1 MHKRR
6 KFHLRDT
13 FCFLRKSSSLLI
25 AILLLAKDGK
35 KLVKDWKLN
44 SHELASIFV
53 CELPFDNFCNL
64 TGELMWN
71 IKAFSILFPL
81 LAFPQGIEKSL
92 LQAPLSI
99 ETFFDGGTDLERY
112 TLFPNL
118 LSRIGICSITMPV
131 KHKITERWNICS
143 FFIKIAFRT
152 PDFSSTLYTSTS
164 DLKIFSLLWNRI
176 INKKNTIV

>member
-1 MHKRR
+1 
-6 KFHLRDT
+6 
-13 FCFLRKSSSLLI
+13 
-25 AILLLAKDGK
+25 
-35 KLVKDWKLN
+35 
-44 SHELASIFV
+44 
-53 CELPFDNFCNL
+53 
-64 TGELMWN
+64 MWN
-71 IKAFSILFPL
+71 IKGFSILFPL

-143 FFIKIAFRT
+143 FFIKMAFCT
-152 PDFSSTLYTSTS
+152 FESEYSTLYTSTS
-164 DLKIFSLLWNRI
+164 DLKIFPLLWNRI
-176 INKKNTIV
+176 INKKKYDRIISVPFPSKQSR

>member
-1 MHKRR
+1 
-6 KFHLRDT
+6 
-13 FCFLRKSSSLLI
+13 
-25 AILLLAKDGK
+25 
-35 KLVKDWKLN
+35 
-44 SHELASIFV
+44 
-53 CELPFDNFCNL
+53 
-64 TGELMWN
+64 MWN

-118 LSRIGICSITMPV
+118 LSRIGIYSITMPV

-143 FFIKIAFRT
+143 FFIKMAFCT
-152 PDFSSTLYTSTS
+152 FESEYSTLYTLQTS
-164 DLKIFSLLWNRI
+164 KSFHYFETGLLIKKYDRI
-176 INKKNTIV
+176 ISVPFPSKQSR

>member
-1 MHKRR
+1 
-6 KFHLRDT
+6 
-13 FCFLRKSSSLLI
+13 
-25 AILLLAKDGK
+25 
-35 KLVKDWKLN
+35 
-44 SHELASIFV
+44 
-53 CELPFDNFCNL
+53 
-64 TGELMWN
+64 MWN
-71 IKAFSILFPL
+71 IKGFSILFPL

-143 FFIKIAFRT
+143 FFIKMAYSRLQLN
-152 PDFSSTLYTSTS
+152 SLYPS
-164 DLKIFSLLWNRI
+164 DLKIFPLLWNRI